1 MNAWYQRRHA
11 LIVGDLIE
19 KIASWVKAGFVS
31 PDVWLD
37 LKQHVRLDVL
47 SDYMETI
54 SLEKKQEDAAS
65 DCKTY
70 LTFSG
75 NN

>member
-1 MNAWYQRRHA
+1 MNAWYQRRYA

-31 PDVWLD
+31 PEVWLD
-37 LKQHVRLDVL
+37 LKQRVRLDVL

-54 SLEKKQEDAAS
+54 SLEKKQ
-65 DCKTY
+65 
-70 LTFSG
+70 
-75 NN
+75 